1 MFLGLAAYLE
11 LSPNM
16 FLLAGG
22 SEELL
27 ERHGPIFTG
36 LRVRRGAWRGSKW
49 TPSDDLQKA
58 AQTAAERSRT
68 AALFLLAERRRR
80 CTAVRTRGS
89 RQRKLDTRTA
99 RFGEVEKTDRD
110 VHIHRCAQTLGSH
123 RTRPR
128 ARPVPTPEIPDR
140 SNR

>member
-1 MFLGLAAYLE
+1 LE

-27 ERHGPIFTG
+27 ERHGPI
-36 LRVRRGAWRGSKW
+36 LPVYVYDEARGAGQSAS
-49 TPSDDLQKA
+49 PSDDLQKA

-89 RQRKLDTRTA
+89 RQRRLDTRTA

-128 ARPVPTPEIPDR
+128 ARPGAHSEIPDR